1 MFALLFKNLAVSA
14 VPFFISSPFSLL
26 AVVTNCVQ
34 LTLKVAAQCG
44 CFRAASTN
52 CAHLA
57 DLKLQCPFPR
67 CSRQPG
73 FCQNADDLLSFFTLS
88 VHRAAK
94 EMQSSR
100 VPVALNS
107 VFCFVH
113 RSLFFLLYICG
124 IIIRG
129 LRRLRV
135 TFFFFFFP
143 NNLFRAANEMWT
155 VMLSAARSEWLFTVL
170 WAKLLEVLLLHCTGL
185 LHWKHLAVPLQRA
198 HNFLLEP
205 YDFGERK
212 LFKVSGRE
220 CSTKLPSDLSVPSWT
235 VQRLITPKG
244 SPSRSCH
251 RIVWIKKCS

>member
-143 NNLFRAANEMWT
+143 TTCFAQLTKCGQWCWVPRDQNDCLPFFE
-155 VMLSAARSEWLFTVL
+155 RSF
-170 WAKLLEVLLLHCTGL
+170 
-185 LHWKHLAVPLQRA
+185 WKFCCFIAPA
-198 HNFLLEP
+198 SYIGN
-205 YDFGERK
+205 
-212 LFKVSGRE
+212 
-220 CSTKLPSDLSVPSWT
+220 
-235 VQRLITPKG
+235 I
-244 SPSRSCH
+244 
-251 RIVWIKKCS
+251 